1 MFAATT
7 ATKVLLVSALTTTVQ
22 AVGSSMAPAGNTIFN
37 PRRIA
42 STFGKAGSSSLSS
55 SMRSKASSSIPE
67 TGWFSVISY
76 VDEGTCTGSYI
87 TEVYEFGNCVVDVDN
102 THSMLAIN
110 GPLDDNLYHFNRT
123 FYSDSSCASGVD
135 MFYEYTLPST
145 CAVGPVADDD
155 ETSPAYGIYVDELTT
170 KVSLPR
176 RTSGYISWNSEEL
189 CATDRLDDFNY
200 MLIANHK
207 SCYPNTNMNITFE
220 SDDFYNGDDNRTAYR
235 SMIVNKCNK
244 VEYYEL
250 DNCEG
255 DMITESGTIGDDT
268 ACEAEEGNSYD
279 ADMYSTYYCKD
290 KKDSNKNVCFAGS
303 ETILLESGA
312 TKMMSE
318 VAIGDRVQVYSA
330 DTGSTE
336 FSDVIAVPHASNDVL
351 ATFVEINTA
360 SGSVKMT
367 PDHLVAAG
375 SCSAANTM
383 LPLVRS
389 EDVKVG
395 DCVNTVEGQSMVSS
409 INTVDEKGIYTIV
422 TRGEFLVVG
431 NIVASPFAVNHNIL
445 HFFYNLHRAL
455 PTGSPLVAAFHAVA
469 DQITKIA
476 VLPVIRSVFAVSA

>member
-1 MFAATT
+1 LFSSNTMIASICFAS
-7 ATKVLLVSALTTTVQ
+7 LLVGTSANLFSPQ
-22 AVGSSMAPAGNTIFN
+22 NFKLVGKYTNGARAFSTAEDAG
-37 PRRIA
+37 
-42 STFGKAGSSSLSS
+42 L
-55 SMRSKASSSIPE
+55 
-67 TGWFSVISY
+67 TGWYSVVTY
-76 VDEGTCTGSYI
+76 VDSGKCDGTSI
-87 TEVYEFGNCVVDVDN
+87 TEIMEFGNCVEDMN
-102 THSMLAIN
+102 EMYSMVSIS
-110 GPLDDNLYHFNRT
+110 GPNDGLYSFNRT
-123 FYSDSSCASGVD
+123 FYED
-135 MFYEYTLPST
+135 MDCTTQAGPQTLWALPSE
-145 CAVGPVADDD
+145 C
-155 ETSPAYGIYVDELTT
+155 
-170 KVSLPR
+170 
-176 RTSGYISWNSEEL
+176 TSGNYTDDMAEYREGVYVSEILTKLTIPRKTMGQISWNTEAA
-189 CATDRLDDFNY
+189 CADDKLDNVNY
-200 MLIANHK
+200 MLLMNHK
-207 SCYPNTNMNITFE
+207 ECYPNDSPSNITFE
-220 SDDFYNGDDNRTAYR
+220 SDDFYRDSNNETAYK
-235 SMIVNKCNK
+235 SFLMKTCNK
-244 VEYYEL
+244 VEYYADE
-250 DNCEG
+250 NCEG
-255 DMITESGTIGDDT
+255 EMRTEKGSFGDE
-268 ACEAEEGNSYD
+268 ASCESDDGEETD
-279 ADMYSTYYCKD
+279 AMMYSTYYCRDEKS
-290 KKDSNKNVCFAGS
+290 KRRNVCFAGS
-303 ETILLESGA
+303 ETVLLESGA

-330 DTGSTE
+330 ETGSTE